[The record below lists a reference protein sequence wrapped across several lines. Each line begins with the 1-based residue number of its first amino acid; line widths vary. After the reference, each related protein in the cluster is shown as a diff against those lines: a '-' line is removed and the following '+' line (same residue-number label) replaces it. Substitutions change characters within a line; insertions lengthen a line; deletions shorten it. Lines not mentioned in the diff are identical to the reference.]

1 MCYKLSDGISECN
14 NIYLNSCQ
22 MNDLNNEKRI
32 IQNKNPADKSRQDFR
47 FGRGR
52 RTRTLTNGFGD
63 RCATIDT
70 IPLCNSLL

>member
-1 MCYKLSDGISECN
+1 MKSEEVKSKIDKPLSRFVD
-14 NIYLNSCQ
+14 
-22 MNDLNNEKRI
+22 
-32 IQNKNPADKSRQDFR
+32 

-70 IPLCNSLL
+70 IPLFVFNKKICLFGGASGTRTPDRPVMSRLL